1 MPVASAVT
9 IFTVQSMFKSLMYNK
24 VYSWVKEEKDLA
36 LKKDKAGKA
45 ITHLAKSIY
54 FLTAT
59 IAGTV
64 VL

>member
-1 MPVASAVT
+1 
-9 IFTVQSMFKSLMYNK
+9 MYNK